1 MASGGS
7 GSLKIPPHS
16 IEAERGVLGS
26 ILLDPRNSLDKL
38 VALNV
43 KLESFYDQRHQ
54 TLFGQLL
61 EMSLTTAAMD
71 AITIGQWLKEKKV
84 LEKVGGY
91 DYLVELQDSTFSSR
105 SY

>member
-1 MASGGS
+1 MKNNGFWRFR
-7 GSLKIPPHS
+7 L
-16 IEAERGVLGS
+16 AENPSAQHRGRAGVLGS

-91 DYLVELQDSTFSSR
+91 DYLVGTAR
-105 SY
+105 